1 MKFTFFAL
9 LVLSL
14 SVFFINSQIQTI
26 SNSLSTDI
34 KNSVNSTI
42 QKTIFDMLKQ
52 NVFTKVNDI
61 FTIN

>member
-26 SNSLSTDI
+26 SNSLFTDI